1 VAVQASGADIRES
14 WLASDLLVEDGRVAG
29 VRGTGPDGAEELR
42 ARHVVIATGGAG
54 QCFAVTTN
62 PALSTGDGIAMA
74 MRAGVAVADLEFMQ
88 FHPTALH
95 HPSMPRPLL
104 SEALR
109 GEGAIL
115 RDEHGVPF
123 MRDEHPLADLAPRD
137 VVAKAISRRLIQHG
151 LDHLWLDATAI
162 DEFPARFP
170 TIWEACRAVG
180 LDPTRDWLPVAP
192 AAHYLSGGVCTDLDG
207 ATTLPGLWAC
217 GEAACSGVHGANRL
231 ASNSLLEG
239 LVFAAR
245 AVEAIVG
252 GHDRCRATGVL
263 RHPLPEPF
271 AVPRG
276 ITTTPGPAIRD
287 ELQRIMTRDAGV
299 LRSAASLERAA
310 DALGGLVPTDVE
322 SANLLAVS
330 TVLVRAATARR
341 ESRGTHT
348 REDHPAP
355 SADFLGRL
363 VFTGAPS
370 PEFVPLATEHEPSR

>member
-1 VAVQASGADIRES
+1 
-14 WLASDLLVEDGRVAG
+14 
-29 VRGTGPDGAEELR
+29 
-42 ARHVVIATGGAG
+42 
-54 QCFAVTTN
+54 
-62 PALSTGDGIAMA
+62 MA

-115 RDEHGVPF
+115 RDEHGVAF
-123 MRDEHPLADLAPRD
+123 MRGEHPLADLAPRD
-137 VVAKAISRRLIQHG
+137 VVARAISRRLIDRD
-151 LDHLWLDATAI
+151 LEHLWLDATGI
-162 DEFPARFP
+162 GDFPARFP

-245 AVEAIVG
+245 AVEAIVRG
-252 GHDRCRATGVL
+252 KESHEPTGVL
-263 RHPLPEPF
+263 SGVDTAGHDSPEAPTAERGAGSVPERGADSVPEPV
-271 AVPRG
+271 AGSVPERQAG
-276 ITTTPGPAIRD
+276 APIRE
-287 ELQRIMTRDAGV
+287 ELQRVMTRDAGV
-299 LRSAASLERAA
+299 LRSGASLERAA
-310 DALGGLVPTDVE
+310 GALAAMIPTDVE
-322 SANLLAVS
+322 STNLHAVS
-330 TVLVRAATARR
+330 TMLVRAATARC

-348 REDHPAP
+348 REDYPEPSPA
-355 SADFLGRL
+355 FLGRL
-363 VFTGAPS
+363 VFRGAPA
-370 PEFVPLATEHEPSR
+370 PEFVPLASTAHEPSR